1 MFDKHILLVLKD
13 GKPRLITQLLTEVGF
28 SHNTLKLHLKRLLTQ
43 GLVIRE
49 KTLPSRLERLGFVYL
64 VPTRVRQQVSSAL
77 SDPSMEIV
85 TLSFSRLKHLCRF
98 EKGGYCK
105 QVRKMKTTSNMTIMG
120 SFRLLLS
127 NFPSSSFG
135 FSSRNSPIAAI
146 MKLIFHKMGSPR
158 AMSRPCVVY
167 ILRNKT

>member
-1 MFDKHILLVLKD
+1 LLALKD
-13 GKPRLITQLLTEVGF
+13 GKPRLFTQLLTEVGF

-43 GLVIRE
+43 GLVVRE
-49 KTLPSRLERLGFVYL
+49 KTLPSGLGRPRFVYL

-105 QVRKMKTTSNMTIMG
+105 QVGKNCEAENCPQIPKKKELKPFLT
-120 SFRLLLS
+120 
-127 NFPSSSFG
+127 NFG
-135 FSSRNSPIAAI
+135 TG
-146 MKLIFHKMGSPR
+146 MR
-158 AMSRPCVVY
+158 AMSLTAVS
-167 ILRNKT
+167 RNKCDQN